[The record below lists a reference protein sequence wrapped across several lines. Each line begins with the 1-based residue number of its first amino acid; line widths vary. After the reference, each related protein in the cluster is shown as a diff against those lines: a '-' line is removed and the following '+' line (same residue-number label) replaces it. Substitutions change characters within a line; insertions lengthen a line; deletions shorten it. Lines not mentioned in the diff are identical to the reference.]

1 MVPGFPVS
9 THTIVLRHVG
19 GAVHAGHEVRV
30 LSARKGIPD
39 GCRLS
44 NELGVDE
51 NVITYADYRQS
62 PLWN

>member
-1 MVPGFPVS
+1 MVPGFAVS
-9 THTIVLRHVG
+9 THTIGLGHVG
-19 GAVHAGHEVRV
+19 GAVHVGHEVRA

-39 GCRLS
+39 GYRLA

-51 NVITYADYRQS
+51 NVITYVGYRQS